1 MNTATELEQLL
12 ADYLPQLQ
20 NAREDKYV
28 IKPAAGKWSKK
39 EIIGHLV
46 DSAQN
51 NLRRFIV
58 AQYEEKPLIV
68 YKQDSWVAINNYQER
83 PLNELVQTWYLINK
97 QIVSVLRNTPTGMR
111 GRLCN
116 TETVHSIEW
125 LANDYV
131 LHLKHHL
138 HQVLDLTP
146 IAYP

>member
-20 NAREDKYV
+20 KADEGRYA
-28 IKPAAGKWSKK
+28 IKPAPGKWSKK

-46 DSAQN
+46 DSAEN

-58 AQYEEKPLIV
+58 ARYEENPVIV
-68 YKQDSWVAINNYQER
+68 YKQDNWVAINNYQER

-97 QIVSVLRNTPTGMR
+97 QIVSVLRNTPAEMYQ
-111 GRLCN
+111 RLCN
-116 TETVHSIEW
+116 TEAEHSIEW
-125 LANDYV
+125 LANDYIV
-131 LHLKHHL
+131 HLKHHL

-146 IAYP
+146 IVYP